1 MSLIIPEV
9 PDFELIP
16 SLSEKFNSEQLTEI
30 FENSFLNINNINPR
44 QFLFI
49 CELLTFNKTHFEE
62 FLQLL
67 AIYINGCDKL
77 DTEIK
82 LQIENYLASKILKK
96 FETQRHYSDYFQ
108 IFDQH
113 YKNINT
119 QEIQNPSENIV
130 IFFVHH
136 PVLLAHT
143 NTLLKTLENRK
154 SETKV
159 VIASLEFSQSFADA
173 CKKIGCEF
181 IRIEGKNLTEKLDKF
196 IALTKIARHCIWL
209 CVPQYLSYVS
219 SLTDNISWWSLKF
232 YPKITGVRHKLS
244 GRGDDFSFNIDN
256 ERWINFG
263 GSFDVKNDS
272 HSAAPWAYR
281 KNKFGAFC
289 REELINDA
297 NYWQL
302 VGAILGSNPLSTFHY
317 CGKKAIHEKWA
328 SLYKIDLKRIVFL
341 GWLKDPHLKIR
352 EMAII
357 LDCYGM
363 RHGSL
368 LFEGMACNIPIVYPQ
383 IANNHNGLPLYYSQI
398 KVKDSCENPNNF
410 ASFTT
415 VDKAVAL
422 TSNLLQNESINTEFG
437 KKINCIYNA
446 YPKPSFDELET
457 ILDSE
462 C

>member
-209 CVPQYLSYVS
+209 CLPQYLSYVS

-232 YPKITGVRHKLS
+232 YPKITALKKKFSGNGVQEYFEIE
-244 GRGDDFSFNIDN
+244 DEI
-256 ERWINFG
+256 WINFG
-263 GSFDVKNDS
+263 GSFNIKN
-272 HSAAPWAYR
+272 HSEKIRPWSIR
-281 KNKFGAFC
+281 KNNFGAFC
-289 REELINDA
+289 REELIDEPM
-297 NYWQL
+297 YWQL
-302 VGAILGSNPLSTFHY
+302 VADILSSNPNSTFHY
-317 CGKKAIHEKWA
+317 CGRKPIHEKWIT
-328 SLYKIDLKRIVFL
+328 KFGINRENINFL
-341 GWLKDPHLKIR
+341 GWLKEPHKTLR
-352 EMAII
+352 EMSFI
-357 LDCYGM
+357 LDTYGM

-368 LFEGMACNIPIVYPQ
+368 LLEAMAVGVPIIYPR
-383 IANNHNGLPLYYSQI
+383 INNNHNGVQGYYSY
-398 KVKDSCENPNNF
+398 VKSKESCEDPDKYACFNDRDEGIFLASSLLTCEKSNTTIGDIFINLYKNYPTQNF
-410 ASFTT
+410 
-415 VDKAVAL
+415 DQL
-422 TSNLLQNESINTEFG
+422 EELL
-437 KKINCIYNA
+437 
-446 YPKPSFDELET
+446 LEQ
-457 ILDSE
+457 
-462 C
+462 